1 MEMVARL
8 TFTLKTLTYMK
19 TLLESAPVEFRS
31 REIINFV
38 QNTIDIESCT
48 NFTCT
53 NCFSNREFILELV
66 LRS

>member
-19 TLLESAPVEFRS
+19 SLLESAPVEFRS
-31 REIINFV
+31 IDIITFV
-38 QNTIDIESCT
+38 QNTIDIETCT
-48 NFTCT
+48 NCTCT
-53 NCFSNREFILELV
+53 NCFSNREFILELI